1 MLGGKLMNK
10 LDARL
15 NRILERITADE
26 FLAGKGLGNEIPF
39 HAFDYPPE
47 EELKVRQHIE
57 FLLVQA
63 PKRRPGLR
71 IAKINLFQLALEM
84 MEEASHYQKALEI
97 QQKKG
102 DSAVL
107 KTLKK
112 TLGGKLVAQEIHKRI
127 DFEQTDLVFLSGVGN
142 AYPMIRSHTV
152 LNNLQPL
159 TGETPLVLFF
169 PGHYDGQSLQLF
181 GRLPDT
187 PYYRA
192 FRLVG

>member
-1 MLGGKLMNK
+1 MSA
-10 LDARL
+10 LDTRL
-15 NRILERITADE
+15 NQILERITADD

-47 EELKVRQHIE
+47 DELKVRQHIE
-57 FLLVQA
+57 FLLAQA

-71 IAKINLFQLALEM
+71 IAHINLFELALEM
-84 MEEASHYQKALEI
+84 MQEANHFEKALAV
-97 QQKKG
+97 QAKKG

-107 KTLKK
+107 KTLTK
-112 TLGGKLVAQEIHKRI
+112 TLGGKAVAQEINNRV
-127 DFEQTDLVFLSGVGN
+127 DFAETDVLFLSGVGN
-142 AYPMIRSHTV
+142 AYPMIRSHNV
-152 LNNLQPL
+152 LNNLQPY
-159 TGETPLVLFF
+159 TGQTPLVLFF
-169 PGHYDGQSLQLF
+169 PGQYDGQSLQLF